1 MTKTTFTTCSTN
13 CEHGLQST
21 PPTLLARLRRLA
33 ENREPSR
40 AVMDGDDGDGGD
52 DGDDGDGGVDV
63 GDVVPAVQ

>member
-13 CEHGLQST
+13 CEHGLQRT
-21 PPTLLARLRRLA
+21 PDTLLVRLRRLA
-33 ENREPSR
+33 ENSEPSR
-40 AVMDGDDGDGGD
+40 AVMDGD